1 MAGSFGMEKP
11 HGEHRYRLSFTVGGL
26 LATQGR
32 TLAEMYLKHVSDNG
46 GQPDPNREN
55 REIGEA
61 ITMIR
66 AQAIEENVLAIRTV
80 TASKRIVAETL
91 KRLSVFT
98 SEELAYLSGADAPT
112 SDRETLMW
120 IAMCRYYAIVGEFAF
135 DVLKAHYLTGRISL
149 DFEDYARFMADRA
162 TWHPE
167 IDQLSELT
175 AKKLR
180 GNLFKAMSE
189 AHLLRADAGGTRKN
203 HNTIL
208 SCTPSRVLADMLK
221 KRPDS
226 FAYLPMRETSL

>member
-1 MAGSFGMEKP
+1 MAGSFGMETP
-11 HGEHRYRLSFTVGGL
+11 QGEHRYRLSFTVGGL

-98 SEELAYLSGADAPT
+98 SEELAYLSGADARHP
-112 SDRETLMW
+112 
-120 IAMCRYYAIVGEFAF
+120 IVRRSCGS
-135 DVLKAHYLTGRISL
+135 RC
-149 DFEDYARFMADRA
+149 
-162 TWHPE
+162 
-167 IDQLSELT
+167 
-175 AKKLR
+175 
-180 GNLFKAMSE
+180 
-189 AHLLRADAGGTRKN
+189 AG
-203 HNTIL
+203 I
-208 SCTPSRVLADMLK
+208 TPSLANSRLMSSK
-221 KRPDS
+221 PII
-226 FAYLPMRETSL
+226 

>member
-1 MAGSFGMEKP
+1 
-11 HGEHRYRLSFTVGGL
+11 
-26 LATQGR
+26 
-32 TLAEMYLKHVSDNG
+32 MYLKHVSDNG

-149 DFEDYARFMADRA
+149 ISRTTLDSWRTGPPGIRKSTSSANSPRR
-162 TWHPE
+162 
-167 IDQLSELT
+167 SC
-175 AKKLR
+175 
-180 GNLFKAMSE
+180 
-189 AHLLRADAGGTRKN
+189 AGT
-203 HNTIL
+203 
-208 SCTPSRVLADMLK
+208 CSR
-221 KRPDS
+221 R
-226 FAYLPMRETSL
+226 